1 MTDDIKTNTAYGSWV
16 SPISA
21 RQVASAAPAIDA
33 PSLDMGSFD
42 IDDING
48 DDLYWLE
55 ARPEEAGRSAIVRLS
70 ANGEK
75 TDVLPAP
82 FSARSRVHEYGG
94 TPYIVVAGIL
104 FFCEQS
110 DQRIYRLDTQSK
122 EATPEAI
129 SPANQNLRFADFCYD
144 SQHQRLICIAEQ
156 SGEAGCATQGE
167 PRNFIAAFSINA
179 PHKLIELHSG
189 ADFYAY
195 PRLSPNGTQLS
206 WISWQHPQMPW
217 QGSELWLADLSN
229 SGVLANSE
237 KITGGCDE
245 SIFQAQWSPDGR
257 LYFVSDRSEWWNIY
271 RCANIG
277 DGENSIEAIC
287 PQQAEFATPLW
298 TLGMSTYGF
307 CDNFCDNN
315 SLVACYS
322 ENGCWRLG
330 LIAEKTQQLDTVD
343 LPFTQ
348 ISALISKG
356 NRVWFIGA
364 SPSQSGCLVELD
376 TRSGQY
382 KIIHQFAAL
391 PIAAENY
398 AQPQAITYATSND
411 EQAHGFYY
419 PPCNTAYL
427 HNTPDEK
434 PPLLVMCH
442 GGPTGATSTGFNL
455 KIQFW
460 TNRGFAV
467 LDVNYRGSTG
477 YGRAYRQAL
486 DGAWGIK
493 DVDDVVAGAQH
504 LINQGL
510 ADPERL
516 MIRGGSAGG
525 YTVLAALAFH
535 DLFKAG
541 ASYYGIGDLE
551 TLARDTHKFESRYL
565 DTLVGPYPAEQA
577 LYQQRSPINHIEQL
591 NCPVI
596 FFQGLDDKVVP
607 PQQAEAMVESL
618 EKKGLKVKYIPFS
631 GEGHGFRQ
639 AENTERALLEELQF
653 YSEVFGFSL
662 PTPAASGENR

>member
-1 MTDDIKTNTAYGSWV
+1 MTSNTPFGSWV

-21 RQVASAAPAIDA
+21 RQVASAAPSMD
-33 PSLDMGSFD
+33 SLCLD
-42 IDDING
+42 G

-55 ARPEEAGRSAIVRLS
+55 ARPEESGRNAIVRLNADGDKS
-70 ANGEK
+70 
-75 TDVLPAP
+75 DVLPAP
-82 FSARSRVHEYGG
+82 HSARSRVHEYGG
-94 TPYIVVAGIL
+94 TPYIVVAGAL
-104 FFCEQS
+104 YFCEQD
-110 DQRIYRLDTQSK
+110 DQRIYRLDTRVQGASP
-122 EATPEAI
+122 AAI
-129 SPANQNLRFADFCYD
+129 SPAGQNLRFADFCFD
-144 SQHQRLICIAEQ
+144 ENQQRLIVVAEQ
-156 SGEAGCATQGE
+156 ATAPDSATPGE
-167 PRNFIAAFSINA
+167 PRNFIAALAIDA
-179 PHKLIELHSG
+179 PHDFVELHSG

-195 PRLSPNGTQLS
+195 PRLSPDGGQLS

-217 QGSELWLADLSN
+217 QGSELWLAGLTKEGLVGSPEL
-229 SGVLANSE
+229 VA
-237 KITGGCDE
+237 GGCDE
-245 SIFQAQWSPDGR
+245 SIFQAQWSPAGD
-257 LYFVSDRSEWWNIY
+257 LHFVSDASEWWNIY
-271 RCANIG
+271 RCTSTGQGANH
-277 DGENSIEAIC
+277 IEAIC
-287 PQQAEFATPLW
+287 PQQVEFATPLW

-307 CDNFCDNN
+307 CAEGR
-315 SLVACYS
+315 LAACYS
-322 ENGCWRLG
+322 KDGLWHLG
-330 LIAEKTQQLDTVD
+330 LIEEHGDSPTSGNFKAYD

-348 ISALISKG
+348 ISALISRG
-356 NRVWFIGA
+356 HRVWFIGA

-376 TRSGQY
+376 TRSGQH

-391 PIAAENY
+391 AIAADNY
-398 AQPQAITYATSND
+398 AQPQTITFTTSDD
-411 EQAHGFYY
+411 EEAHGFYY
-419 PPCNTAYL
+419 PPCNSRYSQGA
-427 HNTPDEK
+427 PDEK

-460 TNRGFAV
+460 SNRGIAV

-477 YGRAYRQAL
+477 YGRSYRQAL

-493 DVDDVVAGAQH
+493 DVADVVAGAQH
-504 LINQGL
+504 LIDRGL
-510 ADPERL
+510 ADPERI

-577 LYQQRSPINHIEQL
+577 LYQERSPINHIDKL

-607 PQQAEAMVESL
+607 PQQAEAMVASL
-618 EKKGLKVKYIPFS
+618 DKKGLKVKYTAFS

-639 AENTERALLEELQF
+639 AQNTERALLEELQF

-662 PTPAASGENR
+662 PTPASCDENG

>member
-1 MTDDIKTNTAYGSWV
+1 MADDTASNTAYGTWV

-21 RQVASAAPAIDA
+21 RQVASAAPAIDT
-33 PSLDMGSFD
+33 PLINNKSLDNGS
-42 IDDING
+42 IDSGNDG

-55 ARPEEAGRSAIVRLS
+55 ARPEEGGRSAIVRLS

-110 DQRIYRLDTQSK
+110 DQRIYRLDTRSK
-122 EATPEAI
+122 EVTPEAI
-129 SPANQNLRFADFCYD
+129 SPANQNLRFADFCFD
-144 SQHQRLICIAEQ
+144 EIHQRLICVAEQ
-156 SGEAGCATQGE
+156 SGEALSE
-167 PRNFIAAFSINA
+167 PRNFIAALPINT
-179 PHKLIELHSG
+179 PYELSELHSG

-195 PRLSPNGTQLS
+195 PRLSPKGSQLS
-206 WISWQHPQMPW
+206 WISWHHPQMPW
-217 QGSELWLADLSN
+217 QGSELWLADLTN
-229 SGVLANSE
+229 EGLLASPE
-237 KITGGCDE
+237 KIAGGCDE
-245 SIFQAQWSPDGR
+245 SIFQPQWSPDGE

-271 RCANIG
+271 RCASM
-277 DGENSIEAIC
+277 GEGKNSIEERC

-307 CDNFCDNN
+307 SENN
-315 SLVACYS
+315 GLAACYT
-322 ENGCWRLG
+322 ENGCWYLG
-330 LIAEKTQQLDTVD
+330 LIKNNTQKTIPLD

-348 ISALISKG
+348 ISGLISKDH
-356 NRVWFIGA
+356 RVWFIGA

-376 TRSGQY
+376 THTGQH

-391 PIAAENY
+391 PIDEGNY
-398 AQPQAITYATSND
+398 SRPQAITFTTTNS

-419 PPCNTAYL
+419 PPCNAAYSQ
-427 HNTPDEK
+427 NTLDEK
-434 PPLLVMCH
+434 PPLLVLCH

-486 DGAWGIK
+486 DSAWGIK

-504 LINQGL
+504 LIKQGL
-510 ADPERL
+510 ADPQRI

-577 LYQQRSPINHIEQL
+577 LYQQRSPINHIDKL

-596 FFQGLDDKVVP
+596 FFQGLDDRVVP

-618 EKKGLKVKYIPFS
+618 EKKGLKVKYVPFS

-662 PTPAASGENR
+662 PTSVSSDEKH

>member
-1 MTDDIKTNTAYGSWV
+1 MADDMKTSTAYGSWV

-33 PSLDMGSFD
+33 PCLDNGS
-42 IDDING
+42 IDNDSDG
-48 DDLYWLE
+48 DNLYWLE
-55 ARPEEAGRSAIVRLS
+55 ARPEESGRNAIVKLNS
-70 ANGEK
+70 DGKK

-110 DQRIYRLDTQSK
+110 DQRIYRLDTQIK

-129 SPANQNLRFADFCYD
+129 SPAHQNLRFADFCYD
-144 SQHQRLICIAEQ
+144 SQHQRLICVAEQ
-156 SGEAGCATQGE
+156 SGEADGATQCE
-167 PRNFIAAFSINA
+167 PRNFIAALSINA
-179 PHKLIELHSG
+179 PHELIELHSG

-195 PRLSPNGTQLS
+195 PHLSPRSSQLS

-217 QGSELWLADLSN
+217 QGSELWLADLTSEGLLG
-229 SGVLANSE
+229 SPE
-237 KITGGCDE
+237 KIAGGCDE
-245 SIFQAQWSPDGR
+245 SIFQPQWSPDGE

-271 RCANIG
+271 RCTSIG
-277 DGENSIEAIC
+277 EGENSIEAIC

-307 CDNFCDNN
+307 CENN
-315 SLVACYS
+315 SLAACYTN
-322 ENGCWRLG
+322 NGCWYLG
-330 LIAEKTQQLDTVD
+330 FIAEQTQQLDTVD

-356 NRVWFIGA
+356 NRTWFIGA

-376 TRSGQY
+376 TRTGQY

-391 PIAAENY
+391 PIDEGNY
-398 AQPQAITYATSND
+398 SQPQAITFTTTNS

-419 PPCNTAYL
+419 PPCNTAYSQA
-427 HNTPDEK
+427 TPDEK

-477 YGRAYRQAL
+477 YGRPYRQAL

-504 LINQGL
+504 LIKQGL
-510 ADPERL
+510 ADPERI

-565 DTLVGPYPAEQA
+565 DTLVGPYPAAKA

-607 PQQAEAMVESL
+607 PQQAEAMVASL
-618 EKKGLKVKYIPFS
+618 DKKGLKVKYVPFK

-653 YSEVFGFSL
+653 YSEVFGFDVPSQS
-662 PTPAASGENR
+662 PTDESH

>member
-1 MTDDIKTNTAYGSWV
+1 MTDDMKTNTAYGSWV

-21 RQVASAAPAIDA
+21 RQVASAAPAIDS
-33 PSLDMGSFD
+33 PSLDMGSLD

-75 TDVLPAP
+75 TDVLLAP
-82 FSARSRVHEYGG
+82 FSARSQVHEYGG

-110 DQRIYRLDTQSK
+110 DQRIYRLDTRSK
-122 EATPEAI
+122 ETTPEAI

-144 SQHQRLICIAEQ
+144 TQHQRLICVAEQ
-156 SGEAGCATQGE
+156 SGEADCATQGE
-167 PRNFIAAFSINA
+167 PRNFIIALSTNT
-179 PHKLIELHSG
+179 PHEPIELHSG

-217 QGSELWLADLSN
+217 QGSELWLAGVSN
-229 SGVLANSE
+229 DGVLANPE
-237 KITGGCDE
+237 KITSGCDE

-271 RCANIG
+271 RCANSG
-277 DGENSIEAIC
+277 EGENSIEALC

-307 CDNFCDNN
+307 CDDFCDNN
-315 SLVACYS
+315 SLVACYTK
-322 ENGCWRLG
+322 NGCWHLG
-330 LIAEKTQQLDTVD
+330 LIAEKTQQLKTID

-356 NRVWFIGA
+356 HRAWFIGA
-364 SPSQSGCLVELD
+364 SPSQSGCLVELN
-376 TRSGQY
+376 TRTGHY

-391 PIAAENY
+391 PIAEENY
-398 AQPQAITYATSND
+398 AQPQAITYATSNG

-442 GGPTGATSTGFNL
+442 GGPTGATSTGLNL

-477 YGRAYRQAL
+477 YGRLYRQAL

-510 ADPERL
+510 ADPERV

-565 DTLVGPYPAEQA
+565 DTLVGPYPAEKM
-577 LYQQRSPINHIEQL
+577 LYQQRSPINHIDKL

-607 PQQAEAMVESL
+607 PQQAEAMVKSL
-618 EKKGLKVKYIPFS
+618 EEKGLKVKYIPFS

-653 YSEVFGFSL
+653 YSEVFGFNL
-662 PTPAASGENR
+662 PTEHSTHENN